1 MGRADGGGRVFIIMT
16 AQQRRNALLI
26 GNNNGDVLASHH
38 LFPIVVE
45 RDVFRGGPRP
55 DAVLG
60 TPRRPKPGGG
70 GVDVSA
76 DDDDE
81 RRGDGDGDG
90 WWWWEFRDQQCRGG
104 DQGIIII
111 IIVHVAIQR
120 TRDQPSA
127 RVEQE
132 RFGFTDH
139 GAVAEETVQ
148 VGLSSFFRLLLS
160 SSRREH
166 HRALLSRCVY
176 RYISVCGYDDAMTR

>member
-1 MGRADGGGRVFIIMT
+1 MKCT
-16 AQQRRNALLI
+16 I
-26 GNNNGDVLASHH
+26 GNNGDVLASHH
-38 LFPIVVE
+38 LFPIIRE
-45 RDVFRGGPRP
+45 RDVFRGPRP

-60 TPRRPKPGGG
+60 TPRRPSGRG

-76 DDDDE
+76 DDDE
-81 RRGDGDGDG
+81 RRGNG
-90 WWWWEFRDQQCRGG
+90 WWWWEFRDQRRGG
-104 DQGIIII
+104 DQGIII

-148 VGLSSFFRLLLS
+148 VGLSSFFVFF
-160 SSRREH
+160 SRRGVEP
-166 HRALLSRCVY
+166 S
-176 RYISVCGYDDAMTR
+176 

>member
-1 MGRADGGGRVFIIMT
+1 MVVVEYVL
-16 AQQRRNALLI
+16 RRRDKDEMKCTI
-26 GNNNGDVLASHH
+26 GNNGDVLASHH

-45 RDVFRGGPRP
+45 RDVFRGPRP

-60 TPRRPKPGGG
+60 TPRRRPSGRS
-70 GVDVSA
+70 GVDVVSA

-81 RRGDGDGDG
+81 RRGGGGDG
-90 WWWWEFRDQQCRGG
+90 WWWWEFRDQRRGG
-104 DQGIIII
+104 DQGIIIII

>member
-1 MGRADGGGRVFIIMT
+1 MGRADGGGRVFIMT

>member
-1 MGRADGGGRVFIIMT
+1 MT

-45 RDVFRGGPRP
+45 RDVFRGPRP

-60 TPRRPKPGGG
+60 TPRRPPGRA

-76 DDDDE
+76 DDDE
-81 RRGDGDGDG
+81 RRGNG
-90 WWWWEFRDQQCRGG
+90 WWWWEFRDQRRGG

>member
-1 MGRADGGGRVFIIMT
+1 MGTFWRHTISSP
-16 AQQRRNALLI
+16 L
-26 GNNNGDVLASHH
+26 
-38 LFPIVVE
+38 VE
-45 RDVFRGGPRP
+45 RDVFRGPRP

-60 TPRRPKPGGG
+60 TPRRPPGGG

-90 WWWWEFRDQQCRGG
+90 WWWWEFRDQRRGG
-104 DQGIIII
+104 DQGIII

>member
-1 MGRADGGGRVFIIMT
+1 MGRADGGGRVFIMT

-70 GVDVSA
+70 FGVDVSA

>member
-1 MGRADGGGRVFIIMT
+1 MVVVEYVL
-16 AQQRRNALLI
+16 RRRDKDEMKCTI
-26 GNNNGDVLASHH
+26 GNNGDVLASHH
-38 LFPIVVE
+38 LFPIIRE
-45 RDVFRGGPRP
+45 RDVFRGPRP

-70 GVDVSA
+70 FGVDVSA

-90 WWWWEFRDQQCRGG
+90 WWWWEFRDQQSRGG
-104 DQGIIII
+104 DQGIIIII

-148 VGLSSFFRLLLS
+148 VGLLSSFFRLLLS